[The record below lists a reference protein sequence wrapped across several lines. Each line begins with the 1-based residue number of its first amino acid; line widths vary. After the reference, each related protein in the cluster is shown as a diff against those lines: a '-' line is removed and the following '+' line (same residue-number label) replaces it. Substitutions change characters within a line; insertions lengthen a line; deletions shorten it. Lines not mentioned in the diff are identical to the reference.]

1 MARRKTGPPAGGQ
14 EQQPVRISG
23 RAWEMRPID
32 SIIPYARNAKIH
44 SADQVARIR
53 GSLREF
59 GFVRPLLIDGAGNL
73 ISGHGT
79 LEAARAEG
87 METVPC
93 VVVEGLSDTQRR
105 AYTVPKGYHSGLG
118 SVSIDPEPK
127 TATPTKSQQT
137 ISPTE
142 GKVLSTVTIEPIPDN
157 YADTSDANAEADQ
170 ILAGSTA
177 YVGGVKVEG
186 TMPKNEAISKTL
198 DASTPS
204 YTIPV
209 GYHDGTGVVNITPE
223 TKSVTPTKAPQSV
236 TPTAGKVLTKVDVGA
251 IPEAYQDV
259 TEVTAG
265 AADVLTGKVIVS
277 ATGEK
282 VSGSMANNGAIN
294 KEIDGLSTFS
304 AEIPAGYTS
313 GGTVTLTGDIEA
325 ALAAI

>member
-105 AYTVPKGYHSGLG
+105 AYIHADNKLAELSSWDEDLLGLDLGDLSADGLDLSAYGFDLEQPEAPTELAGLDNPGEAVAESQTRTTKMVDCPKCGFSF
-118 SVSIDPEPK
+118 K
-127 TATPTKSQQT
+127 PTKSRR
-137 ISPTE
+137 
-142 GKVLSTVTIEPIPDN
+142 
-157 YADTSDANAEADQ
+157 
-170 ILAGSTA
+170 
-177 YVGGVKVEG
+177 
-186 TMPKNEAISKTL
+186 
-198 DASTPS
+198 
-204 YTIPV
+204 
-209 GYHDGTGVVNITPE
+209 
-223 TKSVTPTKAPQSV
+223 
-236 TPTAGKVLTKVDVGA
+236 
-251 IPEAYQDV
+251 
-259 TEVTAG
+259 
-265 AADVLTGKVIVS
+265 
-277 ATGEK
+277 
-282 VSGSMANNGAIN
+282 
-294 KEIDGLSTFS
+294 
-304 AEIPAGYTS
+304 
-313 GGTVTLTGDIEA
+313 
-325 ALAAI
+325 